1 MYADPSGHFAISLTL
16 LGLIVG
22 AVVGATIGG
31 IAAYNIAKD
40 HGAEGWELFGW
51 TMAGIVGGGII
62 GGALGAGIGAI
73 VTKVTGVIGLSI
85 TKYSIIPIKGTT
97 ILGDMPGY
105 IGAAQA
111 TGLGYYLISNKLW
124 ENLDATQRW
133 LNNMQYIKDANTL
146 GSQFAL
152 VPDFVVKAGT
162 TLWQEIQY
170 LIENGIPWILF

>member
-1 MYADPSGHFAISLTL
+1 
-16 LGLIVG
+16 
-22 AVVGATIGG
+22 
-31 IAAYNIAKD
+31 
-40 HGAEGWELFGW
+40 
-51 TMAGIVGGGII
+51 
-62 GGALGAGIGAI
+62 
-73 VTKVTGVIGLSI
+73 
-85 TKYSIIPIKGTT
+85 
-97 ILGDMPGY
+97 MPGY